1 MEIGVFQKFTAS
13 FELTRSKMRA
23 GAVVGLGGFPLY
35 YFIWQD
41 VFPQGYENALLRAL
55 CVGVLVCWLVVDR
68 FAPDRSR
75 AFQVLSYVTLTTCLP
90 FFFCYMFLQNNAS
103 GIWLGSMICGMLYL
117 AVAVEISN
125 FFMMFLLG
133 SLAAVATYMGLP
145 HNEIDPY
152 RLYETAPVILFAF
165 GGGLILKFAEE
176 WTIHHNQKRAV
187 ALAGSIAHELRTPL
201 LGIRLELENFSK
213 LCRDTAL
220 TGGTDNARH
229 CDEISGRV
237 NRHVLKASHMVE
249 CLLLNVRDEAFDS
262 RGFTYHSMQ
271 TVLDDVFARYP
282 LTERER
288 EIIRVREHE
297 DFTFWGDSLLMSHVV
312 MNLLKNAF
320 EAIAS
325 AEKGQ
330 VEIYFSRIEGKN
342 AMCVRDTGRGIAA
355 DARTKIFER
364 FYSNTQGGA
373 GLGLAFCKRVIDSF
387 GGALECKSEAGEYT
401 EFRIWLPAGEAA

>member
-1 MEIGVFQKFTAS
+1 MEIGVFQKFAAN

-23 GAVVGLGGFPLY
+23 GAIVGLGGFPLY

-41 VFPQGYENALLRAL
+41 VFPQGYENAMLRAL
-55 CVGVLVCWLVVDR
+55 CVGVLVLWLVADR
-68 FAPDRSR
+68 LLDDRSR
-75 AFQVLSYVTLTTCLP
+75 AFQTLSYLTLTICLP

-103 GIWLGSMICGMLYL
+103 GIWLGSLICGMLYL

-125 FFMMFLLG
+125 FFVMFLLG
-133 SLAAVATYMGLP
+133 CIAAVGSYLLLP
-145 HNEIDPY
+145 HNTLELY
-152 RLYETAPVILFAF
+152 ALYETIPVILFAF

-201 LGIRLELENFSK
+201 LGIRLELENFSR
-213 LCRDTAL
+213 LCKEAGFAD
-220 TGGTDNARH
+220 GTSNSKH
-229 CDEISGRV
+229 CDEISSRV

-262 RGFTYHSMQ
+262 RGFTHQSMKA
-271 TVLDDVFARYP
+271 VLEDVFARYP
-282 LTERER
+282 MTEREKK
-288 EIIRVREHE
+288 IIRVREHE
-297 DFTFWGDSLLMSHVV
+297 DFTFWGDGLLMSHVV

-320 EAIAS
+320 EAIAA
-325 AEKGQ
+325 AEKGHI
-330 VEIYFSRIEGKN
+330 EIYFSRIEGKN

-355 DARTKIFER
+355 ETRAKIFDR

-387 GGALECKSEAGEYT
+387 GGALECNSEAGEYT